1 MKKLLLFLFLTACFI
16 HSNGQE
22 LVINKLRQQLKEH
35 PRPDT
40 FRVNRLNQLALSGS
54 LSTAQIDTFAN
65 EALLISRKIGYQL
78 GEGYALVG
86 QALSLSSK
94 GKKAQMYVLLN
105 QASAIAEKTGDKV
118 LLVNVLYGFGRAK
131 QQTDNKQSLA
141 YYLQADSV
149 AEKLTD
155 KKVIARMQRIV
166 AASYQTSL
174 SDYPKAM
181 DWVLKSIQTGE
192 EAKDLNELALSWTNL
207 AGLYTVLGDQPSSL
221 IYYKKALEANKMLGN
236 KILTSNLYNNIG
248 ERYRLLGNYPEAIK
262 AYKQQ
267 LAFGNNTPY
276 LIELVESNLADVY
289 VRSGDM
295 PMAFKYGFHSL
306 QLAKQINDTEGVA
319 WIDGVLARAYNQ
331 VNKPDS
337 GVYYGKAGLEAANKT
352 GTIEFKRDNSE
363 ALTSAYALKKD
374 FANAYKYH
382 VLYISY
388 RDSMSSAQVTN
399 QTSVLLYNYNLAK
412 KQAQITALN
421 QDKKAQ
427 RNFLIG
433 AAVMIA
439 VIIGTVIILLRNN
452 RQKQKANILLSKQK
466 KIIEDQRDET
476 NKALGDLQL
485 TQRQLIQS
493 EKMASLGELT
503 AGIAHEIQNPLNF
516 VNNFS
521 EVNTELIDEMQQ
533 EISNGN
539 LNEVTSLAASIRENQ
554 QKINQHGKR
563 ADFIVK
569 GMLQHSRANTG
580 EKQLINLNVLA
591 DEFLKL
597 SFHGL
602 RAKDKSFNADMATHF
617 DPNLPKVNVVQQE
630 VGRVLLNLFNN
641 AFYAVNKK
649 VKTLD
654 GNYKPEV
661 SVATTSENGNVII
674 KVKDNG
680 IGIPESIKEKIMQ
693 PFFTTK
699 ASGEGTGL
707 GLSLS
712 YDMIVKGHGG
722 TIQVNSVEGEGS
734 LFVITLPIS

>member
-1 MKKLLLFLFLTACFI
+1 MKKSLLFLFLVTCFI

-22 LVINKLRQQLKEH
+22 LLIKNLRQQLKEH
-35 PRPDT
+35 PQADT
-40 FRVNRLNQLALSGS
+40 FRVNRLNKLALTGS
-54 LSTAQIDTFAN
+54 LSATQIDSFAN
-65 EALLISRKIGYQL
+65 EALLISRKINYPL

-86 QALSLSSK
+86 QSFSLFSK
-94 GKKAQMYVLLN
+94 GKKVQMTVLLN
-105 QASAIAEKTGDKV
+105 QASAIAERTGDKE
-118 LLVNVLYGFGRAK
+118 LLVNILVAFGRAK
-131 QQTDNKQSLA
+131 VQMDNKQALA
-141 YYLQADSV
+141 YYLKADSV
-149 AEKLTD
+149 ADKLTD
-155 KKVIARMQRIV
+155 KKLLARTQRVV
-166 AASYQTSL
+166 ASSYQNSL

-181 DWVLKSIQTGE
+181 DWILKSIQTGE
-192 EAKDLNELALSWTNL
+192 EAKDLNELALSWTTL
-207 AGLYTVLGDQPSSL
+207 AGLYTTMGDQTNSL

-236 KILTSNLYNNIG
+236 KTLTSNLYNNIG

-267 LAFGNNTPY
+267 LAASNLTPY
-276 LIELVESNLADVY
+276 IIELVESNLADVY
-289 VRSGDM
+289 VRSGDI

-306 QLAKQINDTEGVA
+306 QLAKQIDDTEGVA
-319 WIDGVLARAYNQ
+319 WIDGVLARTYNKA
-331 VNKPDS
+331 NKPDS
-337 GVYYGKAGLEAANKT
+337 GVYYGKSGLEAARKT

-363 ALTSAYALKKD
+363 ALANAYALKKD
-374 FANAYKYH
+374 FDNAYKFH
-382 VLYISY
+382 LLYISY
-388 RDSMSSAQVTN
+388 RDSMSSAAVTN
-399 QTSVLLYNYNLAK
+399 QTSVLRYNYDLAK
-412 KQAQITALN
+412 KQAQIAALN

-433 AAVMIA
+433 AIIMIA
-439 VIIGTVIILLRNN
+439 LIIGTVVILLRNN
-452 RQKQKANILLSKQK
+452 QQKQKANTLLSKQK
-466 KIIEDQRDET
+466 KIIEVQRDET
-476 NKALGDLQL
+476 NKALADLQL

-521 EVNTELIDEMQQ
+521 EVNTELIDEMEQ
-533 EISNGN
+533 EIDHGN
-539 LNEVTSLAASIRENQ
+539 LIEIRSIAASIKENQ

-569 GMLQHSRANTG
+569 GMLQHSRTNTG

-602 RAKDKSFNADMATHF
+602 RAKDKSFNADTTTHF
-617 DPNLPKVNVVQQE
+617 EPGLPKVNVVQQE
-630 VGRVLLNLFNN
+630 IGRTLLNLFNN

-649 VKTLD
+649 VKTIGGD
-654 GNYKPEV
+654 YKPEV
-661 SVATTSENGNVII
+661 SVTTASENGTVI
-674 KVKDNG
+674 VKIRDNG
-680 IGIPESIKEKIMQ
+680 VGIPENIKEKIMQ

-699 ASGEGTGL
+699 AAGEGTGL

-722 TIQVNSVEGEGS
+722 SIEVATQEGEYTE
-734 LFVITLPIS
+734 FIIKLPLN